1 MLKKVPHTYVIIF
14 SLIVFSAVLTW
25 IIPGG
30 EFERETKVVNG
41 VEREIIKNQS
51 FQFVEKDIQT
61 WQVFSSLFDG
71 FLRTSNIIAL
81 IIIIGGAFWI

>member
-25 IIPGG
+25 VIPGG

-41 VEREIIKNQS
+41 VEREVIKNQS
-51 FQFVEKDIQT
+51 FRYTEKEVQT
-61 WQVFSSLFDG
+61 WQVFSSFFDG
-71 FLRTSNIIAL
+71 FLRTS
-81 IIIIGGAFWI
+81 GGLFGF